1 MNLFKEAKQY
11 RIDFQG
17 EIASFELSEQ
27 NVENLRIKYLGKK
40 GILKNLFQGFSSIKP
55 EEKKDYGQF
64 VNVFKNEVEDKLKQ
78 LQEEIVNQSA
88 ESEIFDHTMPG
99 IHPQKGSLHPI
110 SISMR
115 EICNIFQDLGFD
127 MEFGPEVE
135 TDYYNFEALNFPKNH
150 PARDMQDTFFVKQD
164 VLLRTHTSPIQV
176 RAMQKYD
183 LPIRVLTPGR
193 VFRNEAVSSRS
204 HCIFHQIEGL
214 YIDENVTFSDLKTT
228 IDIFAKR
235 YFGKNVKTRF
245 RPSYFPF
252 VEPGAEV
259 DVTCFI
265 CKGEGCRV
273 CKKTGWLEIMG
284 CGMVDPNV
292 LEESG
297 IDSEKYTGYAFGMG
311 PDRITMLKY
320 GIDDIRVFFD
330 SDIRFLKQFK

>member
-1 MNLFKEAKQY
+1 MDLFKEAKKY
-11 RIDFQG
+11 RQDFHSEID
-17 EIASFELSEQ
+17 ALELTEQ
-27 NVENLRIKYLGKK
+27 NVEHLRIKYLGKK
-40 GILKNLFQGFSSIKP
+40 GIVKNLFQGFSSIKP

-64 VNVFKNEVEDKLKQ
+64 VNLFKNEVEENVKE
-78 LQEEIVNQSA
+78 LQDALINQNTVA
-88 ESEIFDHTMPG
+88 EFFDHTMPG
-99 IHPQKGSLHPI
+99 IRPQKGSLHPI
-110 SISMR
+110 SITMR
-115 EICNIFQDLGFD
+115 EICKIFQEMGFD
-127 MEFGPEVE
+127 LEFGPEVE
-135 TDYYNFEALNFPKNH
+135 TDYYNFQALNFPDNH
-150 PARDMQDTFFVKQD
+150 PARDMQDTFFVDKD
-164 VLLRTHTSPIQV
+164 ILMRTHTSPIQV
-176 RAMQKYD
+176 RAMQKYEPPMR
-183 LPIRVLTPGR
+183 LITPGR
-193 VFRNEAVSSRS
+193 VFRNEAVSARS

-214 YIDENVTFSDLKTT
+214 YIDENVTFSELKTT
-228 IDIFAKR
+228 IDVFAKR

-320 GIDDIRVFFD
+320 GIDDIRLFFD

>member
-1 MNLFKEAKQY
+1 MDLYKEAKQN
-11 RIDFQG
+11 RIDFQS
-17 EIASFELSEQ
+17 EIDTLELTEQ
-27 NVENLRIKYLGKK
+27 SVENLRIKYLGKK
-40 GILKNLFQGFSSIKP
+40 GILKSLFQGFSSIKP
-55 EEKKDYGQF
+55 EEKKEYGQF
-64 VNVFKNEVEDKLKQ
+64 VNVFKNEVEDKIKE
-78 LQEEIVNQSA
+78 LQEKLLSQSSVA
-88 ESEIFDHTMPG
+88 EIFDHTMPG
-99 IHPQKGSLHPI
+99 IRPQKGSLHPI
-110 SISMR
+110 SLTMR
-115 EICNIFQDLGFD
+115 EICKIFQEMGFD
-127 MEFGPEVE
+127 IEFGPEVE
-135 TDYYNFEALNFPKNH
+135 TDYYNFAALNFPDNH
-150 PARDMQDTFFVKQD
+150 PARDMQDTFFVEKD

-176 RAMQKYD
+176 RAMQKYQPPMR
-183 LPIRVLTPGR
+183 LITPGR
-193 VFRNEAVSSRS
+193 VFRNEAVSARS

-214 YIDENVTFSDLKTT
+214 YIDENVTFAELKTT

-265 CKGEGCRV
+265 CGGDGCRV

-297 IDSEKYTGYAFGMG
+297 IDSEKYSGYAFGMG

-320 GIDDIRVFFD
+320 GIDDIRLFFD
-330 SDIRFLKQFK
+330 SDVRFLKQFK

>member
-1 MNLFKEAKQY
+1 MDLFKEAKQY
-11 RIDFQG
+11 RQDFHSEID
-17 EIASFELSEQ
+17 ALELTEQ
-27 NVENLRIKYLGKK
+27 KVEHLRIKYLGKK
-40 GILKNLFQGFSSIKP
+40 GIVKNLFQGFSSIKP

-64 VNVFKNEVEDKLKQ
+64 VNVFKNEVEDKIKE
-78 LQEEIVNQSA
+78 LQDKLIRQNTGA
-88 ESEIFDHTMPG
+88 EFFDHTMPG
-99 IHPQKGSLHPI
+99 IRPQKGSLHPI
-110 SISMR
+110 SLTMR
-115 EICNIFQDLGFD
+115 EICKIFQEMGFD
-127 MEFGPEVE
+127 IEFGPEVE
-135 TDYYNFEALNFPKNH
+135 TDYYNFQALNFPDNH
-150 PARDMQDTFFVKQD
+150 PARDMQDTFFVDEKI
-164 VLLRTHTSPIQV
+164 LMRTHTSPIQV
-176 RAMQKYD
+176 RAMQKYTPPMR
-183 LPIRVLTPGR
+183 LITPGR
-193 VFRNEAVSSRS
+193 VFRNEAVSARS

-214 YIDENVTFSDLKTT
+214 YIDENVTFSELKTT

-245 RPSYFPF
+245 RPSFFPF

-297 IDSEKYTGYAFGMG
+297 IDSEKYSGYAFGMG

-320 GIDDIRVFFD
+320 GIDDIRLFFD